1 MDFHDIDIVYEDNHL
16 LVVVKPAGVPSQADE
31 EGDDDMVTLL
41 KRYREENE
49 GKKGEAYIGLVHR
62 LDRPTGGVMVF
73 AKTSKAAARLSESI
87 RNGDFEKVYLCTVCN
102 PPEPPQGELRN
113 YLKKNERTNNV
124 SVVPMTT
131 AGAKEA
137 ILQYKTLETKQGF
150 ALLRVKLETGRS
162 HQIRVQLSH
171 IGSPLFGDRRY
182 GGNPATFKH
191 QLGLWATRI
200 SFTHPTLEQRM
211 TFLVYPPIVSPWKAF
226 NVPIYLNGFSF

>member
-1 MDFHDIDIVYEDNHL
+1 MIR
-16 LVVVKPAGVPSQADE
+16 K
-31 EGDDDMVTLL
+31 
-41 KRYREENE
+41 
-49 GKKGEAYIGLVHR
+49 
-62 LDRPTGGVMVF
+62 
-73 AKTSKAAARLSESI
+73 ES
-87 RNGDFEKVYLCTVCN
+87 GTVCKS
-102 PPEPPQGELRN
+102 PGPPQGELRN

-182 GGNPATFKH
+182 GGKPATFKH

-226 NVPIYLNGFSF
+226 NVPIYLNGLFLSNL